1 VDRFSHMDFEE
12 FNQQLKDKAAEQ
24 AEILSQ
30 LGQNVNAEEL
40 FVVTGMT
47 LSIGPADEMS
57 EATHGTVSVKTELL
71 AYELYPHF
79 GSSDEKVTPFH
90 INYSLHAA
98 EALLMSTGAMAAKD
112 IRQGDEQEALV
123 RQIERNARIIR
134 GSAFQEQTAAEILGV
149 QAQFDRWFEE
159 KVGISPT
166 RAQEAIWKLQ
176 DHGNELLHERIG
188 KVLAGVNESATEWRR
203 MKKIRPKSRLKEEQD
218 FLSRFPKST
227 HAEHGGWVAG
237 LIQFVLP
244 DYPVKLQELGYTDAE
259 AAGLESLVGMTSEYR
274 ERMTDPVEIK
284 QRPLYFLNDK
294 RIVVYDIANAM
305 DALWDAFES
314 VVRSD
319 QGIYDKYQAHKG
331 RWLEQKTVEYLGQI
345 FPTDSIYRGL
355 SYPDLAKGAGATTE
369 LDIAVS
375 FGPFLIL
382 VEAKS
387 AQFRIEGQLGDVGRL
402 RTDLVKNVQDAYDQ
416 AKRAAGYIQAT
427 DYPEFTEIKTG
438 RRLQINKSKVKKTFL
453 MTVSLHQLSGLA
465 TTLGVFKNL
474 GLFTQSEYPFS
485 IAISDLEF
493 VSEFT
498 KYPDVF
504 LHYIERRLAVQGS
517 SLRISIDEADFLGAY
532 LDTRFAR
539 PLFWERDNE
548 EFNAVAIGGFS
559 AVFDNLMLFRRG
571 YIQED
576 PNIRLDIPPEIE
588 EILAQLRKI
597 DDDHSRSVGFET
609 LDLSKNQL
617 IAIARLLRDFRNAE
631 LTFGRIRRVAAD
643 VDGLLI
649 VGTAATGVSAEEFI
663 ERSKEIFAIEK
674 YNRKSQRGFLLSVAP
689 KREDSVFEFIDYSE
703 QPWVYD
709 ARIEKLIGDQPAK
722 VLTANAKRKPNQPCF
737 CGSGRKF
744 KKCCAAIGR

>member
-1 VDRFSHMDFEE
+1 MDFEE
-12 FNQQLKDKAAEQ
+12 FNQQLKNKAAEQ
-24 AEILSQ
+24 SNILSQ

-40 FVVTGMT
+40 FVATGMT
-47 LSIGPADEMS
+47 LSIGPADGMS
-57 EATHGTVSVKTELL
+57 EVTHGTVSVKTELL

-79 GSSDEKVTPFH
+79 DASAEKITPFH
-90 INYSLHAA
+90 INYSLNAA
-98 EALLMSTGAMAAKD
+98 EALLMSTAAMSD
-112 IRQGDEQEALV
+112 RGIREGDEQEALV
-123 RQIERNARIIR
+123 SQIERNARIVR
-134 GSAFQEQTAAEILGV
+134 GSAYQEQTAAEILGV

-159 KVGISPT
+159 KVRISPT

-176 DHGNELLHERIG
+176 DHGNELLHERIE
-188 KVLAGVNESATEWRR
+188 KVLAGVKEASTEWRR
-203 MKKIRPKSRLKEEQD
+203 MKKIRPKSRSKEEQD

-227 HAEHGGWVAG
+227 HAEHGGWLAG

-244 DYPVKLQELGYTDAE
+244 DYPVKLQDLGYTDAE
-259 AAGLESLVGMTSEYR
+259 AAGLETLIGMTSGYR
-274 ERMTDPVEIK
+274 TRMTDAVEVK

-294 RIVVYDIANAM
+294 RAVVFDIANAM
-305 DALWDAFES
+305 DALWDAFEKI
-314 VVRSD
+314 VRSD
-319 QGIYDKYQAHKG
+319 QRTYDKYQAHKG
-331 RWLEQKTVEYLGQI
+331 RWLEQKTVDFLGQI

-355 SYPDLAKGAGATTE
+355 SYPDAAKGAGATTE

-382 VEAKS
+382 AEAKS
-387 AQFRIEGQLGDVGRL
+387 AQFRVEGQLGDVGRL

-416 AKRAAGYIQAT
+416 AKRAAEYIQAT
-427 DYPEFTEIKTG
+427 DNPEFTEIKTR
-438 RRLQINKSKVKKTFL
+438 RRLQINKSNIKKTFL

-504 LHYIERRLAVQGS
+504 LHYIERRLEVQRS

-539 PLFWERDNE
+539 PFFWEREGDD
-548 EFNAVAIGGFS
+548 FDAVAIGGFS
-559 AVFDNLMLFRRG
+559 EIFDNLMLFRRG
-571 YIQED
+571 YIEED
-576 PNIRLDIPPEIE
+576 PNIRLDIPAEIE
-588 EILAQLRKI
+588 EILEQLRKI
-597 DDDHSRSVGFET
+597 DDDHSRSVGFEI

-617 IAIARLLRDFRNAE
+617 IAIARLLRDFRKAE

-649 VGTAATGVSAEEFI
+649 VGTAAMGVPAEEFI

-674 YNRKSQRGFLLSVAP
+674 YTRKSQTGFLLSVAP
-689 KREDSVFEFIDYSE
+689 KREDSVFEFIDYSD
-703 QPWVYD
+703 QKWIYD
-709 ARIEKLIGDQPAK
+709 ARIEKLVGDQPAK
-722 VLTANAKRKPNQPCF
+722 VLSANAKRKPNEPCF

-744 KKCCAAIGR
+744 KKCCAALGR